1 MTSEWLRTLPSSGC
15 PCHVCCPSCCRRA
28 SQSAKSASTDASVS
42 ALAGWLPRSAML
54 TSTPDFRLSS
64 PVRGSRCTRSAQRK
78 TTVHRRGA
86 HRVPALMGL
95 CPRYFR
101 SLRDSEVVQAWCR
114 HGRLGRAGSWGT
126 EALPTESESF
136 DGWDLSKALDL
147 WICWIFG
154 HLLFIDQ
161 YVLTSLK
168 SSELTQME
176 K

>member
-1 MTSEWLRTLPSSGC
+1 
-15 PCHVCCPSCCRRA
+15 
-28 SQSAKSASTDASVS
+28 
-42 ALAGWLPRSAML
+42 
-54 TSTPDFRLSS
+54 
-64 PVRGSRCTRSAQRK
+64 
-78 TTVHRRGA
+78 
-86 HRVPALMGL
+86 MGL

-147 WICWIFG
+147 WIWIFG

-161 YVLTSLK
+161 YLGT
-168 SSELTQME
+168 
-176 K
+176 